1 MTTRI
6 TGISFETSLLTEVDT
21 QRGLIPRSTYI
32 SKIVDNF
39 IKNQRKD
46 VFDEPSV
53 SLNTSRE
60 IEVDSRE

>member
-32 SKIVDNF
+32 SKIVDNHL
-39 IKNQRKD
+39 KNQREVQFSRPD
-46 VFDEPSV
+46 L
-53 SLNTSRE
+53 SLKTSRDE
-60 IEVDSRE
+60 GNDRG